1 MFDNLKTFF
10 DKKTDLTEISFDSE
24 KIAVVALLIST
35 AKYDGNFDESERLE
49 IHNLIKDYF
58 SLSSESTDDL
68 FKAAEKIE
76 NEANDL
82 QQFTR
87 SLNKLLNEEEKLKI
101 VELIWKIVMADGIID
116 NYEENLVRRLS
127 GLLYLQDKDI
137 GNIKNKLTNDIHS

>member
-35 AKYDGNFDESERLE
+35 AKYDGNFDESERME
-49 IHNLIKDYF
+49 IHNLIKNYF

-101 VELIWKIVMADGIID
+101 IEMIWKIVMADGIID

>member
-49 IHNLIKDYF
+49 IHNLIKNYF
-58 SLSSESTDDL
+58 SLSSENTDDL

-101 VELIWKIVMADGIID
+101 IELIWKIVMADGIID

>member
-35 AKYDGNFDESERLE
+35 AKYDGNFDESERIE
-49 IHNLIKDYF
+49 IHNLIKNYF

>member
-49 IHNLIKDYF
+49 IHNLIKNYF

-87 SLNKLLNEEEKLKI
+87 SLNKLLNEEEKLKS

>member
-24 KIAVVALLIST
+24 KIAVVALLIAT

-49 IHNLIKDYF
+49 IHNLIKNYF
-58 SLSSESTDDL
+58 SLSSENTDDL

>member
-49 IHNLIKDYF
+49 IHNLIKNYF
-58 SLSSESTDDL
+58 SLSSKSTDDI

>member
-1 MFDNLKTFF
+1 MFDKLKTFF
-10 DKKTDLTEISFDSE
+10 DKKTDISEINFDSE

-49 IHNLIKDYF
+49 IQKLIKSYF
-58 SLSSESTDDL
+58 SLSNENTDDL
-68 FKAAEKIE
+68 FKAAEEIE
-76 NEANDL
+76 NKANDL

-87 SLNKLLNEEEKLKI
+87 SLNKVLNEEEKLKI
-101 VELIWKIVMADGIID
+101 IELIWKIVMADGIID

>member
-24 KIAVVALLIST
+24 KTAVVALLIST

-49 IHNLIKDYF
+49 IHNLIKNYF

>member
-1 MFDNLKTFF
+1 MFDKLKTFF
-10 DKKTDLTEISFDSE
+10 DKKTEISEFSFDSD
-24 KIAVVALLIST
+24 KIAIVALLIST
-35 AKYDGNFDESERLE
+35 AKYDGNFDDSEKIEIQKLIES
-49 IHNLIKDYF
+49 YF
-58 SLSSESTDDL
+58 SLSSQNTDDL

-76 NEANDL
+76 SEANDL

-87 SLNKLLNEEEKLKI
+87 SLNEVLNEEEKLTI
-101 VELIWKIVMADGIID
+101 MEFIWKIVMADGIID

>member
-1 MFDNLKTFF
+1 MFDKLKTFF
-10 DKKTDLTEISFDSE
+10 DKKTEITEFNFESD

-35 AKYDGNFDESERLE
+35 AKYDGNFDDSEKTEIQKLIES
-49 IHNLIKDYF
+49 YF
-58 SLSSESTDDL
+58 SLSSQKTDDL
-68 FKAAEKIE
+68 FKAAEKLE

-87 SLNKLLNEEEKLKI
+87 SLNEVLNEEEKLKI
-101 VELIWKIVMADGIID
+101 MELIWKIVMADGVID

-137 GNIKNKLTNDIHS
+137 GNIKNKLTNDIYS

>member
-10 DKKTDLTEISFDSE
+10 NKKTDLTEISFDSE

-49 IHNLIKDYF
+49 IHNLIKNYF
-58 SLSSESTDDL
+58 SLSSENTDDL

>member
-49 IHNLIKDYF
+49 IHNLIKNYF

-127 GLLYLQDKDI
+127 GLLYLQDKDL

>member
-35 AKYDGNFDESERLE
+35 AKYDGNFDESERIE
-49 IHNLIKDYF
+49 IHNLIKNYF

-101 VELIWKIVMADGIID
+101 IEMIWKIVMADGIID

>member
-35 AKYDGNFDESERLE
+35 AKYDGNFDESERIE
-49 IHNLIKDYF
+49 IHNLIKNYF
-58 SLSSESTDDL
+58 SLSSENTDDL

>member
-1 MFDNLKTFF
+1 MFDKLKTFF
-10 DKKTDLTEISFDSE
+10 DKKTDISEINFDSE

-49 IHNLIKDYF
+49 IQKLIKSYF
-58 SLSSESTDDL
+58 SLSNENTDGL
-68 FKAAEKIE
+68 FKAAEEIE
-76 NEANDL
+76 NKANDL

-87 SLNKLLNEEEKLKI
+87 SLNKVLNEEEKLKI
-101 VELIWKIVMADGIID
+101 IELIWKIIMADGIID

-137 GNIKNKLTNDIHS
+137 GKIKNKLTNDIHS

>member
-49 IHNLIKDYF
+49 IHNLIKNYF

-127 GLLYLQDKDI
+127 GLLYLQDKAW
-137 GNIKNKLTNDIHS
+137 NIN

>member
-49 IHNLIKDYF
+49 IHNLIKNYF

-101 VELIWKIVMADGIID
+101 IELIWKIVMADGVID

>member
-49 IHNLIKDYF
+49 IHNLIKNYF

-101 VELIWKIVMADGIID
+101 IELIWKIVMADGIID
-116 NYEENLVRRLS
+116 SYEENLVRRLS